1 MNLNNVYEIFIF
13 MQSALLRMF
22 FSLFCSQE
30 LHLFDQKYIFIVKTA
45 SFDFDI
51 SANVIYFCIFS
62 IITHLQC
69 HMIFILR
76 VVLTDGCFED
86 ELRGLSG
93 SNQHHSVHGGEMC
106 SGVSALRSRDD
117 RQTQASVRHGLRQVS
132 EQIHIT
138 AVRRGFHRL
147 RMLLCVCRLFEE
159 LYEDHGDTLSLQYG
173 GSQLVHRVK
182 TYRKIAPWTQH
193 SKDIMQTLSRYYSN
207 AFSGKEPSTWMLLS
221 AVPCYPSGYG
231 MVLCSNTE
239 DSSKS
244 I

>member
-1 MNLNNVYEIFIF
+1 MIKN
-13 MQSALLRMF
+13 
-22 FSLFCSQE
+22 
-30 LHLFDQKYIFIVKTA
+30 IFIVKIGI
-45 SFDFDI
+45 FDFDI
-51 SANVIYFCIFS
+51 SANVIYFYAQSCIFS
-62 IITHLQC
+62 IITRLQC

-132 EQIHIT
+132 EQTHVT
-138 AVRRGFHRL
+138 AVRRGFRSL

-221 AVPCYPSGYG
+221 SVP
-231 MVLCSNTE
+231 
-239 DSSKS
+239 
-244 I
+244 